1 MIKKILKTLVNNL
14 GFKIL
19 AVFFAAALWL
29 IVYNTNDPI
38 RPQTYTVYVTTE
50 NEQAIEDMGLY
61 FTPTDESRQ
70 IKFSVSAK
78 KTDLDKLEAG
88 DFTAVAD
95 MSKIEL
101 SEDGKSGKVEIDIG
115 CSKSFS
121 SLTYTNKTYY
131 YNVAI
136 ENLMT
141 KNYNISASASGEV
154 ASGYALG
161 DVSISSGPNMV
172 KISGPE
178 SVVSQIKNVV
188 ATIDVSGMSTNVSDN
203 VVPVPYD
210 ELGRAV
216 DTTRLTFSVSTVT
229 ISANILN
236 TKAVA
241 LNFTTTGTPA
251 ENYYVM
257 GVESDPKMIV
267 IKGTS
272 AVLNPIAKIDIP
284 AEVLDVTG
292 ATADIVTTVD
302 VTEYLPAG
310 TALYKNTD
318 ATVSVQ
324 VTIEAYTTKEFVI
337 PTANLSVEGLESTY
351 TATFPSG
358 SVSIPISGMLSDLD
372 KLRESDITG
381 SVNVAGMEDGNH
393 SVSVSLNLDS
403 DKYDVAESKTV
414 ITIAEKPKN
423 PSNTTEGNGTEAE
436 NQTDGGNG
444 SQNSNGQENPENTN
458 GTTGANGESDT
469 QADANRTNHNE

>member
-78 KTDLDKLEAG
+78 KTDLEKLEAS

-101 SEDGKSGKVEIDIG
+101 SEDGKSGKVEIDIR
-115 CSKSFS
+115 CSKSVS
-121 SLTYTNKTYY
+121 SLTYTNKTFY

-136 ENLMT
+136 EDLMT

-161 DVSISSGPNMV
+161 DVAISSGPNMV

-236 TKAVA
+236 TKVVA

-257 GVESDPKMIV
+257 GVESDPKTIV

-272 AVLNPIAKIDIP
+272 SVLNPIAKIDIP
-284 AEVLDVTG
+284 AEVLDVTD

-310 TALYKNTD
+310 TALYRNTD

-324 VTIEAYTTKEFVI
+324 VTIEAYTTREFVI
-337 PTANLSVEGLESTY
+337 PTANLSVEGLGSAY
-351 TATFPSG
+351 TSTFPSG

-372 KLRESDITG
+372 KLKESDITG
-381 SVNVAGMEDGNH
+381 SVNVSGMEDGNH
-393 SVSVSLNLDS
+393 SVGVSLNLDA

-423 PSNTTEGNGTEAE
+423 PAGGTEGNGTGSE
-436 NQTDGGNG
+436 NQNPTGGGNG
-444 SQNSNGQENPENTN
+444 SQDSNGQGNTN
-458 GTTGANGESDT
+458 GTTGGNGESNT
-469 QADANRTNHNE
+469 EADATRTNHNE